1 MAFFVHCKCDRK
13 VPENI
18 KYHRSLDFIHVEL
31 NYKWAQILH
40 EYKNRNIFA
49 LKKTKISSIDCVCNV
64 HSFTYLIL
72 WSLMIFQRKNYT
84 IQAFYSN
91 YIMICIKKISC
102 RWLAHRQN
110 THSMKKCIQ
119 RMLACARKNLFRCCF
134 FLFALCLS
142 VHWNQ
147 SSF

>member
-1 MAFFVHCKCDRK
+1 MKKKSQHFCM
-13 VPENI
+13 
-18 KYHRSLDFIHVEL
+18 
-31 NYKWAQILH
+31 
-40 EYKNRNIFA
+40 
-49 LKKTKISSIDCVCNV
+49 KKTKISSINCVCNV

-72 WSLMIFQRKNYT
+72 WSLMILQRKNNT

-119 RMLACARKNLFRCCF
+119 RMLACARKNLFRCCIF
-134 FLFALCLS
+134 FFRSLCVSLS
-142 VHWNQ
+142 IETEVLKRRLWTDFVRWPNLR
-147 SSF
+147 SMCCWCI

>member
-1 MAFFVHCKCDRK
+1 MKKKSQHFCM
-13 VPENI
+13 
-18 KYHRSLDFIHVEL
+18 
-31 NYKWAQILH
+31 
-40 EYKNRNIFA
+40 
-49 LKKTKISSIDCVCNV
+49 KKTKISSINCVCNV

-72 WSLMIFQRKNYT
+72 WSLMILQRKNNT

-119 RMLACARKNLFRCCF
+119 RMLACARKNLFRCCIF
-134 FLFALCLS
+134 FFVHSVSLCPLKPKFLSAAYGQILFDGPTCVQCAAD
-142 VHWNQ
+142 VFN
-147 SSF
+147 